1 MEKVKIGVLVS
12 GKGSNLQAIIDAI
25 NSKKIKNAS
34 IEIVISNRKDAYA
47 LVRAQNAGIRALF
60 IDPDE
65 YNYKDDIGPYSKRLL
80 EEFKKHD
87 VNLICLAG
95 FLLKL
100 SPEFISAFRG
110 RILNIH
116 PALLPAFGGKGMYGR
131 HVHEA
136 VLAAG
141 VRFSGATVHFVD
153 EEYDHGPIVMQA
165 VVPVLQDDTPEAL
178 AERVLKEEH
187 RIYPESIRLFCEG
200 KLEIRG
206 NKVYIKE

>member
-1 MEKVKIGVLVS
+1 MKTIKIGVLVS
-12 GKGSNLQAIIDAI
+12 GSGTNLQAIIDAI
-25 NSKKIKNAS
+25 NSGKIKNAS
-34 IEIVISNRKDAYA
+34 IVIVISSRKDAYA
-47 LVRAQNAGIRALF
+47 LVRAQNAGIKALF
-60 IDPDE
+60 IDPNE
-65 YNYKDDIGPYSKRLL
+65 YNYKNDIAPYSKKLL
-80 EEFKKHD
+80 EELEKED
-87 VNLICLAG
+87 VDLVCLAG

-100 SPEFISAFRG
+100 SPEFVVAFKG

-131 HVHEA
+131 RVHEA

-153 EEYDHGPIVMQA
+153 EEYDHGPIVLQA

-187 RIYPESIRLFCEG
+187 KIYPESIRLFCEG